1 MTRIAHPGAL
11 FIAIGLLALGLG
23 PATGPSMQSV
33 RLPFAATFDGVSNAG
48 SAWAGQV
55 RGQPGGRVRVT
66 LHQVESPLEAARP
79 VWHVQARWTVET
91 GSAMGSFTGDLEGMV
106 DWKTGA
112 TRLGGVVTSGWMKG
126 AWVQQTGRFVNGD
139 LSGILEITPSVA
151 GR

>member
-1 MTRIAHPGAL
+1 
-11 FIAIGLLALGLG
+11 
-23 PATGPSMQSV
+23 
-33 RLPFAATFDGVSNAG
+33 
-48 SAWAGQV
+48 
-55 RGQPGGRVRVT
+55 
-66 LHQVESPLEAARP
+66 
-79 VWHVQARWTVET
+79 
-91 GSAMGSFTGDLEGMV
+91 MGSFTGDLEGMV